1 MPGRESGF
9 DPSPRFDG
17 NLAAH
22 DLYARNRRRGRL
34 QCTSIAPRFTRE
46 TISSKSC
53 LSYEARLFILAGMTK
68 PETDAIETVYK
79 DNLGKMF
86 NALFD
91 AYIQG
96 QGPADD
102 AARKAADDCFV

>member
-1 MPGRESGF
+1 M
-9 DPSPRFDG
+9 
-17 NLAAH
+17 
-22 DLYARNRRRGRL
+22 
-34 QCTSIAPRFTRE
+34 
-46 TISSKSC
+46 
-53 LSYEARLFILAGMTK
+53 SYEVRLFILAGMTK

-102 AARKAADDCFV
+102 AARKAADDRFVKGLKVLRDTKDSVTKLLGR